1 MNYETITL
9 VETQQ
14 NVLNQ
19 ETVNTF
25 FEDMEGNRSMNAPHE
40 FNVFGDVN
48 IEEKQIT
55 WIAFG
60 NFSISSLQKIIE
72 KVDATSKVILATG
85 VDYED
90 AQLPSI
96 DERALIEQWVSND
109 LLEIVYC
116 SNEKDCAREVEGLID
131 RLKYDGWRPLLDT
144 EALKSDTQRIEGF
157 YSYLGE
163 LLNKDKV
170 LDNTRDKN
178 MRVYL
183 ENSLVNLPV
192 VLATKKL
199 SEMVKNYDYRPV
211 LLVGAGPSLIKQLP
225 TLHKYKHLFTII
237 AATATYPNLQKHG
250 IEPDYLIAV
259 DPTNKSVWDE
269 GTSSKL
275 ILDVG
280 CDPATVWSAPEKT
293 TLCAHAPMVVD
304 LLDKIGIDIDLLPTG
319 GSVATSAYKV
329 ARLLGSNPI
338 VMIGQD
344 LAYSNGQK
352 RTEGYAFDAAV
363 RINQKSEKP
372 TFSIDAYGGQGKVE
386 TDGALLLFK
395 TWFENEFSLAPDIT
409 IFNCTEGGADI
420 EGSAPVPFEMV
431 CEELN
436 KFSLTKKDWDLEAKP
451 ISEELLVVK
460 NGVKQFI
467 EDVKAFKLLARKG
480 VKLAEKM
487 RDGKKAVDFSKLD
500 RINHELKEVQ
510 VHVKNFCDSY
520 ASVVMREVQRKVVR
534 EEDVEE
540 KKAVSFYMNIYYV
553 AEQSAKSASSF
564 LEKLERNL
572 TLLIEA
578 KDDNKG
584 KSIDKYVS
592 SFSNLI

>member
-1 MNYETITL
+1 MNFETITL

-19 ETVNTF
+19 ETLNTF
-25 FEDMEGNRSMNAPHE
+25 FEDMEGNSSMNAPQE

-48 IEEKQIT
+48 IEEKHIT

-96 DERALIEQWVSND
+96 DERALIEQWVLDD
-109 LLEIVYC
+109 LLEMVYC
-116 SNEKDCAREVEGLID
+116 SNEKECAREIVGLID
-131 RLKYDGWRPLLDT
+131 RLKYDGWRPLLD
-144 EALKSDTQRIEGF
+144 ADSLKSDAQRVEGF

-183 ENSLVNLPV
+183 ENSLVNLPI

-199 SEMVKNYDYRPV
+199 SEVVKNYDYRPV
-211 LLVGAGPSLIKQLP
+211 LLVSAGPSLIKQLP
-225 TLHKYKHLFTII
+225 TLQKYKHLFTII
-237 AATATYPNLQKHG
+237 AATATYPNLQKYG

-259 DPTNKSVWDE
+259 DPTNESVWDE
-269 GTSSKL
+269 DTSSKL

-293 TLCAHAPMVVD
+293 MLCAHAPMVVD
-304 LLDKIGIDIDLLPTG
+304 LLEKIGINIDLLPTG

-363 RINQKSEKP
+363 RINQINEKP

-395 TWFENEFSLAPDIT
+395 TWFENEFSLAPDVT

-420 EGSAPVPFEMV
+420 KGAAAVPFNIV
-431 CEELN
+431 CEELS
-436 KFSLTKKDWDLEAKP
+436 KFSLPINEWKLEA
-451 ISEELLVVK
+451 ELASDQLVSVK
-460 NGVKQFI
+460 KGVKQFM

-487 RDGKKAVDFSKLD
+487 RDGKKVVDFAKLD

-510 VHVKNFCDSY
+510 PHVKHFCDAY
-520 ASVVMREVQRKVVR
+520 ASTVMREVQRKVVR
-534 EEDVEE
+534 EMEVEE
-540 KKAVSFYMNIYYV
+540 KKAASFYMNIYYV
-553 AEQSAKSASSF
+553 AEQSAKEAEVFLQRIDNFFQGLESNQILTKCKSSA
-564 LEKLERNL
+564 L
-572 TLLIEA
+572 
-578 KDDNKG
+578 D
-584 KSIDKYVS
+584 
-592 SFSNLI
+592 FSNLCKR

>member
-19 ETVNTF
+19 ETLNTF
-25 FEDMEGNRSMNAPHE
+25 FEDMEGNKSINAPQE
-40 FNVFGDVN
+40 FNIFGNVN
-48 IEEKQIT
+48 IEEKQIV
-55 WIAFG
+55 WIVFG
-60 NFSISSLQKIIE
+60 NFNISSLQKIIE
-72 KVDATSKVILATG
+72 KVDATSKVIFATG
-85 VDYED
+85 VDYGN

-96 DERALIEQWVSND
+96 DERTLIQKWVSDD

-116 SNEKDCAREVEGLID
+116 SNEKECATEVAGLIN

-144 EALKSDTQRIEGF
+144 DSLKSDAQRIEGF

-163 LLNKDKV
+163 LLNVNKV
-170 LDNTRDKN
+170 LENTCDKH

-183 ENSLVNLPV
+183 ENSLVNLPI

-199 SEMVKNYDYRPV
+199 SEIVKNYDYRPV
-211 LLVGAGPSLIKQLP
+211 LLVSAGPSLIKQLP
-225 TLHKYKHLFTII
+225 ILQKYKELFTII
-237 AATATYPNLQKHG
+237 AATATYPNLHKYG

-269 GTSSKL
+269 NTSSKI

-293 TLCAHAPMVVD
+293 MLCAHAPIVVD
-304 LLDKIGIDIDLLPTG
+304 LLEKIGVDIDLLPTG
-319 GSVATSAYKV
+319 GSVATSAYNV
-329 ARLLGSNPI
+329 ARRLGSNPI

-363 RINQKSEKP
+363 RINQMSEKP

-395 TWFENEFSLAPDIT
+395 TWFENEFSLASDVT

-420 EGSAPVPFEMV
+420 KGAASVPFNVV
-431 CEELN
+431 CEELSN
-436 KFSLTKKDWDLEAKP
+436 FSLPKNEWTLEA
-451 ISEELLVVK
+451 ELESDQLVIVK
-460 NGVKQFI
+460 KGVKQFMG
-467 EDVKAFKLLARKG
+467 DVKAFKLLARKG

-487 RDGKKAVDFSKLD
+487 RDGKKAVDFAKLD
-500 RINHELKEVQ
+500 RINHELKNVQ
-510 VHVKNFCDSY
+510 PHVKHFCDAYFS
-520 ASVVMREVQRKVVR
+520 SVMREVQRKVSR
-534 EEDVEE
+534 KEDINERQAVE
-540 KKAVSFYMNIYYV
+540 FYMNIYYV
-553 AEQSAKSASSF
+553 AEQSAKSALVFLTKLISSYEVIGGQNS
-564 LEKLERNL
+564 LIQEK
-572 TLLIEA
+572 A
-578 KDDNKG
+578 KEHIK
-584 KSIDKYVS
+584 KFTHI
-592 SFSNLI
+592 

>member
-1 MNYETITL
+1 MNFETITL

-19 ETVNTF
+19 ETLNTF
-25 FEDMEGNRSMNAPHE
+25 FEDMEGNSSMNAPQE

-90 AQLPSI
+90 AQLPST
-96 DERALIEQWVSND
+96 DERALIEKWVSDD
-109 LLEIVYC
+109 LLEMVYC
-116 SNEKDCAREVEGLID
+116 SNKKECATEVAGLIN

-144 EALKSDTQRIEGF
+144 HSLKSDAQRIEGF

-163 LLNKDKV
+163 LLNVNKV
-170 LDNTRDKN
+170 LENTCDKH

-183 ENSLVNLPV
+183 ENSLVNLPI

-199 SEMVKNYDYRPV
+199 SEIVKNYDYRPV
-211 LLVGAGPSLIKQLP
+211 LLVSAGPSLIKQLP
-225 TLHKYKHLFTII
+225 ILQKYKELFTII
-237 AATATYPNLQKHG
+237 AATATYPNLHKYG

-269 GTSSKL
+269 NTSSKI

-293 TLCAHAPMVVD
+293 MLCAHAPIVVD
-304 LLDKIGIDIDLLPTG
+304 LLEKIGVDIDLLPTG
-319 GSVATSAYKV
+319 GSVATSAYNV
-329 ARLLGSNPI
+329 ARRLGSNPI

-363 RINQKSEKP
+363 RINQMSEKP

-395 TWFENEFSLAPDIT
+395 TWFENEFSLASDVT

-420 EGSAPVPFEMV
+420 KGAASVPFNVV
-431 CEELN
+431 CEELSN
-436 KFSLTKKDWDLEAKP
+436 FSLPKNEWTLEA
-451 ISEELLVVK
+451 ELESDQLVIVK
-460 NGVKQFI
+460 KGVKQFMG
-467 EDVKAFKLLARKG
+467 DVKAFKLLARKG

-487 RDGKKAVDFSKLD
+487 RDGKKAVDFAKLD
-500 RINHELKEVQ
+500 CINHELKDVQ
-510 VHVKNFCDSY
+510 PHVKHFCD
-520 ASVVMREVQRKVVR
+520 A
-534 EEDVEE
+534 
-540 KKAVSFYMNIYYV
+540 
-553 AEQSAKSASSF
+553 
-564 LEKLERNL
+564 
-572 TLLIEA
+572 
-578 KDDNKG
+578 
-584 KSIDKYVS
+584 YVS
-592 SFSNLI
+592 LVM

>member
-19 ETVNTF
+19 ETLNTF
-25 FEDMEGNRSMNAPHE
+25 FEDMEGNKSINAPQE
-40 FNVFGDVN
+40 FNIFGNVN
-48 IEEKQIT
+48 IEEKQIV
-55 WIAFG
+55 WIVFG
-60 NFSISSLQKIIE
+60 NFNISSLQKIIE
-72 KVDATSKVILATG
+72 KVDATSKVIFATG
-85 VDYED
+85 VDYGN

-96 DERALIEQWVSND
+96 DERTLIQKWVSDD

-116 SNEKDCAREVEGLID
+116 SNEKECATEVAGLIN

-144 EALKSDTQRIEGF
+144 DSLKSDAQRIEGF

-163 LLNKDKV
+163 LLNVNKV
-170 LDNTRDKN
+170 LENTCDKH

-183 ENSLVNLPV
+183 ENSLVNLPI

-199 SEMVKNYDYRPV
+199 SEIVKNYDYRPV
-211 LLVGAGPSLIKQLP
+211 LLVSAGPSLIKQLP
-225 TLHKYKHLFTII
+225 ILQKYKELFTII
-237 AATATYPNLQKHG
+237 AATATYPNLHKYG

-269 GTSSKL
+269 NTSSKI

-293 TLCAHAPMVVD
+293 MLCAHAPIVVD
-304 LLDKIGIDIDLLPTG
+304 LLEKIGVDIDLLPTG
-319 GSVATSAYKV
+319 GSVATSAYNV
-329 ARLLGSNPI
+329 ARRLGSNPI

-363 RINQKSEKP
+363 RINQMSEKP

-395 TWFENEFSLAPDIT
+395 TWFENEFSLASDVT

-420 EGSAPVPFEMV
+420 KGAASVPFNVV
-431 CEELN
+431 CEELSN
-436 KFSLTKKDWDLEAKP
+436 FSLPKNEWTLEA
-451 ISEELLVVK
+451 ELESDQLVIVK
-460 NGVKQFI
+460 KGVKQFMG
-467 EDVKAFKLLARKG
+467 DVKAFKLLARKG

-487 RDGKKAVDFSKLD
+487 RDGKKAVDFAKLD
-500 RINHELKEVQ
+500 CINHELKDVQ
-510 VHVKNFCDSY
+510 PHVKHFCDAYVS
-520 ASVVMREVQRKVVR
+520 SVMREVQRKVSR
-534 EEDVEE
+534 EEDVNERQ
-540 KKAVSFYMNIYYV
+540 AVEFYMNIYYV
-553 AEQSAKSASSF
+553 AEQSAKSALVFLTKLISSYEVIGGQNS
-564 LEKLERNL
+564 LIQEK
-572 TLLIEA
+572 A
-578 KDDNKG
+578 KEHIK
-584 KSIDKYVS
+584 KFTHI
-592 SFSNLI
+592 

>member
-19 ETVNTF
+19 ETLNTF
-25 FEDMEGNRSMNAPHE
+25 FEDMEGNKSINAPQE
-40 FNVFGDVN
+40 FNIFGNVN
-48 IEEKQIT
+48 IEEKQIV
-55 WIAFG
+55 WIVFG
-60 NFSISSLQKIIE
+60 NFNISSLQKIIE
-72 KVDATSKVILATG
+72 KVDATSKVIFATG
-85 VDYED
+85 VDYGN

-96 DERALIEQWVSND
+96 DERTLIQKWVSDD

-116 SNEKDCAREVEGLID
+116 SNEKECATEVAGLIN

-144 EALKSDTQRIEGF
+144 DSLKSDAQRIEGF

-163 LLNKDKV
+163 LLNVNKV
-170 LDNTRDKN
+170 LENTCDKH

-183 ENSLVNLPV
+183 ENSLVNLPI

-199 SEMVKNYDYRPV
+199 SEIVKNYDYRPV
-211 LLVGAGPSLIKQLP
+211 LLVSAGPSLIKQLP
-225 TLHKYKHLFTII
+225 ILQKYKELFTII
-237 AATATYPNLQKHG
+237 AATATYPNLHKYG

-269 GTSSKL
+269 NTSSKI

-293 TLCAHAPMVVD
+293 MLCAHAPIVVD
-304 LLDKIGIDIDLLPTG
+304 LLEKIGVDIDLLPTG
-319 GSVATSAYKV
+319 GSVATSAYNV
-329 ARLLGSNPI
+329 ARRLGSNPI

-363 RINQKSEKP
+363 RINQMSEKP

-395 TWFENEFSLAPDIT
+395 TWFENEFSLASDVT

-420 EGSAPVPFEMV
+420 KGAASVPFNVV
-431 CEELN
+431 CEELSN
-436 KFSLTKKDWDLEAKP
+436 FSLPKNEWTLEAEP
-451 ISEELLVVK
+451 ESDQLVIVK
-460 NGVKQFI
+460 KGVKQFMG
-467 EDVKAFKLLARKG
+467 DVKAFKLLARKG

-487 RDGKKAVDFSKLD
+487 RDGKKAVDFAKLD
-500 RINHELKEVQ
+500 CINHELKDVQ
-510 VHVKNFCDSY
+510 PHVKHFCDAYVS
-520 ASVVMREVQRKVVR
+520 SVMREVQRKVSR
-534 EEDVEE
+534 EEDVNERQ
-540 KKAVSFYMNIYYV
+540 AVEFYMNIYYV
-553 AEQSAKSASSF
+553 AEQSAKSALVFLTKLISSYEVIGGQNS
-564 LEKLERNL
+564 LIQEK
-572 TLLIEA
+572 A
-578 KDDNKG
+578 KEHIK
-584 KSIDKYVS
+584 KFTHI
-592 SFSNLI
+592 

>member
-19 ETVNTF
+19 ETLNTF
-25 FEDMEGNRSMNAPHE
+25 FEDMEGNKSINAPQE
-40 FNVFGDVN
+40 FNIFGNVN
-48 IEEKQIT
+48 IEEKQIV
-55 WIAFG
+55 WIVFG
-60 NFSISSLQKIIE
+60 NFNISSLQKIIE
-72 KVDATSKVILATG
+72 KVDATSKVIFATG
-85 VDYED
+85 VDYGN

-96 DERALIEQWVSND
+96 DERTLIQKWVSDD

-116 SNEKDCAREVEGLID
+116 SNEKECATEVAGLIN

-144 EALKSDTQRIEGF
+144 DSLKSDAQRIEGF

-163 LLNKDKV
+163 LLNVNKV
-170 LDNTRDKN
+170 LENTCDKH

-183 ENSLVNLPV
+183 ENSLVNLPI

-199 SEMVKNYDYRPV
+199 SEIVKNYDYRPV
-211 LLVGAGPSLIKQLP
+211 LLVSAGPSLIKQLP
-225 TLHKYKHLFTII
+225 ILQKYKELFTII
-237 AATATYPNLQKHG
+237 AATATYPNLHKYG

-269 GTSSKL
+269 NTSSKI

-293 TLCAHAPMVVD
+293 MLCAHAPIVVD
-304 LLDKIGIDIDLLPTG
+304 LLEKIGVDIDLLPTG
-319 GSVATSAYKV
+319 GSVATSAYNV
-329 ARLLGSNPI
+329 ARRLGSNPI

-363 RINQKSEKP
+363 RINQMSEKP

-395 TWFENEFSLAPDIT
+395 TWFENEFSLASDVT

-420 EGSAPVPFEMV
+420 KGAASVPFNVV
-431 CEELN
+431 CEELSN
-436 KFSLTKKDWDLEAKP
+436 FSLPKNEWTLEA
-451 ISEELLVVK
+451 ELESDQLVIVK
-460 NGVKQFI
+460 KGVKRFMG
-467 EDVKAFKLLARKG
+467 DVKAFKLLARKG

-487 RDGKKAVDFSKLD
+487 RDGKKAVDFAKLD
-500 RINHELKEVQ
+500 CINHELKDVQ
-510 VHVKNFCDSY
+510 PHVKHFCDAYVS
-520 ASVVMREVQRKVVR
+520 SVMREVQRKVSR
-534 EEDVEE
+534 EEDVNERQ
-540 KKAVSFYMNIYYV
+540 AVEFYMNIYYV
-553 AEQSAKSASSF
+553 AEQSAKSALVFLTKLISSYEVIGGQNS
-564 LEKLERNL
+564 LIQEK
-572 TLLIEA
+572 A
-578 KDDNKG
+578 KEHIK
-584 KSIDKYVS
+584 KFTHI
-592 SFSNLI
+592 

>member
-1 MNYETITL
+1 MNFETITL

-19 ETVNTF
+19 ETLNTF
-25 FEDMEGNRSMNAPHE
+25 FEDMEGNSSMNAPQE

-90 AQLPSI
+90 AQLPST
-96 DERALIEQWVSND
+96 DERALIEKWVSDD
-109 LLEIVYC
+109 LLEMVYC
-116 SNEKDCAREVEGLID
+116 SNKKECATEVAGLIN

-144 EALKSDTQRIEGF
+144 DSLKSDAQRIEGF

-163 LLNKDKV
+163 LLNVNKV
-170 LDNTRDKN
+170 LENTCDKH

-183 ENSLVNLPV
+183 ENSLVNLPI

-199 SEMVKNYDYRPV
+199 SEIVKNYDYRPV
-211 LLVGAGPSLIKQLP
+211 LLVSAGPSLIKQLP
-225 TLHKYKHLFTII
+225 ILQKYKELFTII
-237 AATATYPNLQKHG
+237 AATATYPNLHKYG

-269 GTSSKL
+269 NTSSKI

-293 TLCAHAPMVVD
+293 MLCAHAPIVVD
-304 LLDKIGIDIDLLPTG
+304 LLEKIGVDIDLLPTG
-319 GSVATSAYKV
+319 GSVATSAYNV
-329 ARLLGSNPI
+329 ARRLGSNPI

-363 RINQKSEKP
+363 RINQMSEKP

-395 TWFENEFSLAPDIT
+395 TWFENEFSLASDVT

-420 EGSAPVPFEMV
+420 KGAASVPFNVV
-431 CEELN
+431 CEELSN
-436 KFSLTKKDWDLEAKP
+436 FSLPKNEWTLEA
-451 ISEELLVVK
+451 ELESDQLVIVK
-460 NGVKQFI
+460 KGVKQFMG
-467 EDVKAFKLLARKG
+467 DVKAFKLLARKG

-487 RDGKKAVDFSKLD
+487 RDGKKAVDFAKLD
-500 RINHELKEVQ
+500 CINHELKDVQ
-510 VHVKNFCDSY
+510 PHVKHFCDAYVS
-520 ASVVMREVQRKVVR
+520 SVMREVQRKVSR
-534 EEDVEE
+534 EEDVNERQ
-540 KKAVSFYMNIYYV
+540 AVEFYMNIYYV
-553 AEQSAKSASSF
+553 AEQSAKSALVFLTKLISSYEVIGGQNS
-564 LEKLERNL
+564 LIQEK
-572 TLLIEA
+572 A
-578 KDDNKG
+578 KEHIK
-584 KSIDKYVS
+584 KFTHI
-592 SFSNLI
+592 

>member
-19 ETVNTF
+19 ETLNTF
-25 FEDMEGNRSMNAPHE
+25 FEDMEGNKSINAPQE
-40 FNVFGDVN
+40 FNIFGNVN
-48 IEEKQIT
+48 IEEKQIV
-55 WIAFG
+55 WVVFG

-72 KVDATSKVILATG
+72 KVDATSKVIFATG

-90 AQLPSI
+90 AQLPST
-96 DERALIEQWVSND
+96 DERALIEKWVSDD
-109 LLEIVYC
+109 LLEMVYC
-116 SNEKDCAREVEGLID
+116 SNKKECATEVAGLIN

-144 EALKSDTQRIEGF
+144 DSLKSDAQRIEGF

-163 LLNKDKV
+163 LLNVNKV
-170 LDNTRDKN
+170 LENTCDKH

-183 ENSLVNLPV
+183 ENSLVNLPI

-199 SEMVKNYDYRPV
+199 SEIVKNYDYRPV
-211 LLVGAGPSLIKQLP
+211 LLVSAGPSLIKQLP
-225 TLHKYKHLFTII
+225 ILQKYKELFTII
-237 AATATYPNLQKHG
+237 AATATYPNLHKYG

-269 GTSSKL
+269 NTSSKI

-293 TLCAHAPMVVD
+293 MLCAHAPIVVD
-304 LLDKIGIDIDLLPTG
+304 LLEKIGVDIDLLPTG
-319 GSVATSAYKV
+319 GSVATSAYNV
-329 ARLLGSNPI
+329 ARRLGSNPI

-363 RINQKSEKP
+363 RINQMSEKP

-395 TWFENEFSLAPDIT
+395 TWFENEFSLASDVT

-420 EGSAPVPFEMV
+420 KGAASVPFNVV
-431 CEELN
+431 CEELSN
-436 KFSLTKKDWDLEAKP
+436 FSLPKNEWTLEA
-451 ISEELLVVK
+451 ELESDQLVIVK
-460 NGVKQFI
+460 KGVKQFMG
-467 EDVKAFKLLARKG
+467 DVKAFKLLARKG

-487 RDGKKAVDFSKLD
+487 RDGKKAVDFAKLD
-500 RINHELKEVQ
+500 RINHELKNVQ
-510 VHVKNFCDSY
+510 PHVKHFCDAYFS
-520 ASVVMREVQRKVVR
+520 SVMREVQRKVSR
-534 EEDVEE
+534 KEDVNERQ
-540 KKAVSFYMNIYYV
+540 AVEFYMNIYYV
-553 AEQSAKSASSF
+553 AEQSAKSALVFLTKLISSYEVIGGQNS
-564 LEKLERNL
+564 LIQEK
-572 TLLIEA
+572 A
-578 KDDNKG
+578 KEHIK
-584 KSIDKYVS
+584 KFTHI
-592 SFSNLI
+592 

>member
-1 MNYETITL
+1 MNYETVKLI
-9 VETQQ
+9 ETQQ

-25 FEDMEGNRSMNAPHE
+25 FEDMEGNGSMNAPRE

-85 VDYED
+85 VDYEN

-96 DERALIEQWVSND
+96 DERTLIEQWVSND

-144 EALKSDTQRIEGF
+144 EALKSDTQRIERF

-199 SEMVKNYDYRPV
+199 SEIVKNYDYRPV
-211 LLVGAGPSLIKQLP
+211 LLVSAGPSLIKQLP
-225 TLHKYKHLFTII
+225 ILQKYKELFTII
-237 AATATYPNLQKHG
+237 AATATYPNLHKYG

-269 GTSSKL
+269 NTSSKL

-280 CDPATVWSAPEKT
+280 CDPATVWSAPDKT
-293 TLCAHAPMVVD
+293 MLCAHAPIVVD
-304 LLDKIGIDIDLLPTG
+304 LLEKIGVDIDLLPTG
-319 GSVATSAYKV
+319 GSVATSAYNV
-329 ARLLGSNPI
+329 ARRLGSNPI

-352 RTEGYAFDAAV
+352 RTEGYAFDTAV
-363 RINQKSEKP
+363 RINQMREKP

-395 TWFENEFSLAPDIT
+395 TWFENEFSVATGVT

-420 EGSAPVPFEMV
+420 KGAAPVPFDIV
-431 CEELN
+431 CEELS
-436 KFSLTKKDWDLEAKP
+436 KFSLPKNEWKLEEK
-451 ISEELLVVK
+451 LVSVQLSRVI
-460 NGVKQFI
+460 NGTKQFM
-467 EDVKAFKLLARKG
+467 EEVKAFKLLARKG

-487 RDGKKAVDFSKLD
+487 RDGKKAVEFSKLD
-500 RINHELKEVQ
+500 RINHELKEMQ
-510 VHVKNFCDSY
+510 PHVKHFCDAYVSN
-520 ASVVMREVQRKVVR
+520 VMREVQRKVSR
-534 EEDVEE
+534 EEDVRERQ
-540 KKAVSFYMNIYYV
+540 AVEFYMNIYYV
-553 AEQSAKSASSF
+553 AEQSAKSALVFLTKLISSYEMVDCQNS
-564 LEKLERNL
+564 LIQEK
-572 TLLIEA
+572 A
-578 KDDNKG
+578 KEHIK
-584 KSIDKYVS
+584 KFTHI
-592 SFSNLI
+592 

>member
-1 MNYETITL
+1 
-9 VETQQ
+9 
-14 NVLNQ
+14 
-19 ETVNTF
+19 
-25 FEDMEGNRSMNAPHE
+25 MNAPQE

-90 AQLPSI
+90 AQLPST
-96 DERALIEQWVSND
+96 DERALIEKWVSDD
-109 LLEIVYC
+109 LLEMVYC
-116 SNEKDCAREVEGLID
+116 SNEKECATEVAGLIN

-144 EALKSDTQRIEGF
+144 DSLKSDAQRIEGF

-163 LLNKDKV
+163 LLNVNKV
-170 LDNTRDKN
+170 LENTCDKH

-183 ENSLVNLPV
+183 ENSLVNLPI

-199 SEMVKNYDYRPV
+199 SEIVKNYDYRPV
-211 LLVGAGPSLIKQLP
+211 LLVSAGPSLIKQLP
-225 TLHKYKHLFTII
+225 ILQKYKELFTII
-237 AATATYPNLQKHG
+237 AATATYPNLHKYG

-269 GTSSKL
+269 NTSSKI

-293 TLCAHAPMVVD
+293 MLCAHAPIVVD
-304 LLDKIGIDIDLLPTG
+304 LLEKIGVDIDLLPTG
-319 GSVATSAYKV
+319 GSVATSAYNV
-329 ARLLGSNPI
+329 ARRLGSNPI

-363 RINQKSEKP
+363 RINQMSEKP

-395 TWFENEFSLAPDIT
+395 TWFENEFSLASDVT

-420 EGSAPVPFEMV
+420 KGAASVPFNVV
-431 CEELN
+431 CEELSN
-436 KFSLTKKDWDLEAKP
+436 FSLPKNEWTLEA
-451 ISEELLVVK
+451 ELESDQLVIVK
-460 NGVKQFI
+460 KGVKQFMG
-467 EDVKAFKLLARKG
+467 DVKAFKLLARKG

-487 RDGKKAVDFSKLD
+487 RDGKKAVDFAKLD
-500 RINHELKEVQ
+500 CINHELKDVQ
-510 VHVKNFCDSY
+510 PHVKHFCDAYVS
-520 ASVVMREVQRKVVR
+520 SVMREVQRKVSR
-534 EEDVEE
+534 EEDVNERQ
-540 KKAVSFYMNIYYV
+540 AVEFYMNIYYV
-553 AEQSAKSASSF
+553 AEQSAKSALVFLTKLISSYEVIGGQNS
-564 LEKLERNL
+564 LIQEK
-572 TLLIEA
+572 A
-578 KDDNKG
+578 KEHIK
-584 KSIDKYVS
+584 KFTHI
-592 SFSNLI
+592 

>member
-1 MNYETITL
+1 MNFETITL

-19 ETVNTF
+19 ETLNTF
-25 FEDMEGNRSMNAPHE
+25 FEDMEDNSSMNAPQE

-90 AQLPSI
+90 AQLPST
-96 DERALIEQWVSND
+96 DERALIEKWVSDD
-109 LLEIVYC
+109 LLEMVYC
-116 SNEKDCAREVEGLID
+116 SNKKECATEVAGLIN

-144 EALKSDTQRIEGF
+144 DSLKSDAQRIEGF

-163 LLNKDKV
+163 LLNVNKV
-170 LDNTRDKN
+170 LENTCDKH

-183 ENSLVNLPV
+183 ENSLVNLPI

-199 SEMVKNYDYRPV
+199 SEIVKNYDYRPV
-211 LLVGAGPSLIKQLP
+211 LLVSAGPSLIKQLP
-225 TLHKYKHLFTII
+225 ILQKYKELFTII
-237 AATATYPNLQKHG
+237 AATATYPNLHKYG

-269 GTSSKL
+269 NTSSKI

-293 TLCAHAPMVVD
+293 MLCAHAPIVVD
-304 LLDKIGIDIDLLPTG
+304 LLEKIGVDIDLLPTG
-319 GSVATSAYKV
+319 GSVATSAYNV
-329 ARLLGSNPI
+329 ARRLGSNPI

-363 RINQKSEKP
+363 RINQMSEKP

-395 TWFENEFSLAPDIT
+395 TWFENEFSLASDVT

-420 EGSAPVPFEMV
+420 KGAASVPFNVV
-431 CEELN
+431 CEELSN
-436 KFSLTKKDWDLEAKP
+436 FSLPKNEWTLEA
-451 ISEELLVVK
+451 ELESDQLVIVK
-460 NGVKQFI
+460 KGVKQFMG
-467 EDVKAFKLLARKG
+467 DVKAFKLLARKG

-487 RDGKKAVDFSKLD
+487 RDGKKAVDFAKLD
-500 RINHELKEVQ
+500 CINHELKDVQ
-510 VHVKNFCDSY
+510 PHVKHFCDAYVS
-520 ASVVMREVQRKVVR
+520 SVMREVQRKVSR
-534 EEDVEE
+534 EEDVNERQ
-540 KKAVSFYMNIYYV
+540 AVEFYMNIYYV
-553 AEQSAKSASSF
+553 AEQSAKSALVFLTKLISSYEVIGGQNS
-564 LEKLERNL
+564 LIQEK
-572 TLLIEA
+572 A
-578 KDDNKG
+578 KEHIK
-584 KSIDKYVS
+584 KFTHI
-592 SFSNLI
+592 